1 MTDHTATDPV
11 PDDQTSERV
20 EASGGTGGNERGVTR
35 RKFLGAAAA
44 AAASLGVLGTG
55 SRVRAQTTGAA
66 RTGKV
71 RNLILLIS
79 DGMSPGVLTLA
90 EMTKQHRSGAS
101 THWVRLMRGEYG
113 ASSSCLMETGSANG
127 PVTDSGAAV
136 TAFSVGRR
144 ANNSALCVLPD
155 GSEPEPLFLRA
166 RQAGLSTGL
175 VTTTHIA
182 HATPAGFLVNMERRD
197 MYSKIAEQMVE
208 RHADVMLGGGRRYFA
223 PALRE
228 RIKGVSVVEDRSS
241 LLSKKTETG
250 PLLGLFTED
259 HMNYELDRPK
269 DTEPSLAEMTSVA
282 LERLERS
289 ARGFALMVEGGRVDH
304 AAHANDALGVI
315 EDQLA
320 FDDAVGVS
328 IEFARRNP
336 GTMVV
341 VTTDHGNANP
351 SQTFHGR
358 EGERAFPNVLL
369 GRKSFEALSAEI
381 GVLRESERTPEAV
394 GRLVREAT
402 GIALPE
408 DEIEMLREAMRKQRV
423 HPFPRMSNF
432 WGVLGCLLAE
442 RTGIS
447 FSSMTHT
454 SDPVPLTMFGAGDRL
469 DGLVHITDLHDLYA
483 GALGL

>member
-1 MTDHTATDPV
+1 MCNDRRIMTDHTPTDPV
-11 PDDQTSERV
+11 PDDQTPERV
-20 EASGGTGGNERGVTR
+20 EASGGAGEAGASGGAKRGVTR
-35 RKFLGAAAA
+35 RTFLGAAAA

-55 SRVRAQTTGAA
+55 FRVRAQTAGAA

-71 RNLILLIS
+71 RNLILLIT

-90 EMTKQHRSGAS
+90 EMAKQHRSGTS

-113 ASSSCLMETGSANG
+113 SSSSCLMETGSANG

-144 ANNSALCVLPD
+144 ANNGALCVLPD
-155 GSEPEPLFLRA
+155 GSEPEPLFVRA
-166 RQAGLSTGL
+166 KSAGLATGL
-175 VTTTHIA
+175 VTTTHLA
-182 HATPAGFLVNMERRD
+182 NATPAGFLANATSRNM
-197 MYSKIAEQMVE
+197 YPLIAEQMVE
-208 RHADVMLGGGRRYFA
+208 RYADVMLGGGRQSFTEELA
-223 PALRE
+223 A
-228 RIKGVSVVEDRSS
+228 RIQGVKVVHDRSGLRLHRS
-241 LLSKKTETG
+241 GEG
-250 PLLGLFTED
+250 PLLGLFTND

-269 DTEPSLAEMTSVA
+269 ETEPSLAEMTSVA

-289 ARGFALMVEGGRVDH
+289 ARGFALMIEGGRVDH

-328 IEFARRNP
+328 VEFARRNP

-351 SQTFHGR
+351 SQTFYAR

-369 GRKSFEALSAEI
+369 GRKSFEALSSEI
-381 GVLRESERTPEAV
+381 GTLTESERTVEAV

-408 DEIEMLREAMRKQRV
+408 DEVEMLRQAMRKQRV

-447 FSSMTHT
+447 FSCMTHT
-454 SDPVPLTMFGAGDRL
+454 SDPVPLTMFGAGD
-469 DGLVHITDLHDLYA
+469 
-483 GALGL
+483 

>member
-1 MTDHTATDPV
+1 MTDPSPIDSIPDHQTPDPSEATDGV
-11 PDDQTSERV
+11 M
-20 EASGGTGGNERGVTR
+20 RGVTR
-35 RKFLGAAAA
+35 RTFLGAAAA
-44 AAASLGVLGTG
+44 VSLGVFATG
-55 SRVRAQTTGAA
+55 NRARAQAVGAPRA
-66 RTGKV
+66 GKV

-90 EMTKQHRSGAS
+90 ELAKQHRSGES

-113 ASSSCLMETGSANG
+113 SSSTCLMETASALG
-127 PVTDSGAAV
+127 PVTDSSAAV

-144 ANNSALCVLPD
+144 ANNGALCVLPD
-155 GSEPEPLFLRA
+155 GSEPEPLFVRA
-166 RQAGLSTGL
+166 KSAGLATGL
-175 VTTTHIA
+175 VTTTHLA
-182 HATPAGFLVNMERRD
+182 DATPAGFLANSPSRHRFP
-197 MYSKIAEQMVE
+197 KIAEQMVE
-208 RHADVMLGGGRRYFA
+208 RHADVMLGGGRESFTEELTA
-223 PALRE
+223 
-228 RIKGVSVVEDRSS
+228 RIKGADVVHDRAGLRLHRSG
-241 LLSKKTETG
+241 EG
-250 PLLGLFTED
+250 PLLGLFTD
-259 HMNYELDRPK
+259 GHMHYELDRPK
-269 DTEPSLAEMTSVA
+269 ETEPSLAEMTSVA

-320 FDDAVGVS
+320 FDDAVGLS
-328 IEFARRNP
+328 IEFARRHP

-341 VTTDHGNANP
+341 VTTDHGNANA
-351 SQTFHGR
+351 SQTFYGR

-369 GRKSFEALSAEI
+369 GKKSFEALSSEI
-381 GVLRESERTPEAV
+381 GVLPEHDRTVETV
-394 GRLVREAT
+394 ERLVREAT

-408 DEIEMLREAMRKQRV
+408 DEVEMLRQAMRKQRV

-442 RTGIS
+442 RTGVS
-447 FSSMTHT
+447 FSCMTHT
-454 SDPVPLTMFGAGDRL
+454 SDPVPLTMFGPGDRL